1 MNSTSFS
8 GTLIRQ
14 ALSPLIMGILNLTPD
29 SFSDGGLFVKKEQA
43 LQHVLEMIAAGAHII
58 DVGGEST
65 RPGAAEVSEEEE
77 CQRVIPIIE
86 MIRSETDIPVSV
98 DSSKPGV
105 MKAALD
111 AGANMVNDVNALRSE
126 GALELVANYDVP
138 VCLMHMQGKPRTM
151 QKDPHYDDVVTE
163 VKDFLQQRMQAC
175 IDAGIKKENLVIDP
189 GFGFGKK
196 LEHNLSLFKHLDAFT
211 ELDAPL
217 LVGVSRK
224 SMIGQVLDNALVEER
239 LYGSVALAALATWL
253 NSAIIRVHDVKA
265 TVDAVKLC
273 MAVKQAE

>member
-43 LQHVLEMIAAGAHII
+43 LQHVLEMIAAGADII